1 LTTKY
6 GQLRLVF
13 KTPLPWE
20 EKTIENEDTNKNENK
35 EKLTT
40 LKKRR
45 ETKINEE
52 DIREI
57 SKKVE

>member
-1 LTTKY
+1 
-6 GQLRLVF
+6 VF
-13 KTPLPWE
+13 KTLLPWE
-20 EKTIENEDTNKNENK
+20 EKTIENEDTNKTENK

-52 DIREI
+52 DIGEI